1 VVLPG
6 ARKPAWGRGCLV
18 LVAAGALFITVVTL
32 LARPGGDFGMTPR
45 VGLIR
50 VEGEISEAR
59 PFLDELRRVELDGR
73 IRALVLRVDSPGGGV
88 GATQEMLDALQRY
101 RRRTEHPVVASL
113 GATAASGG
121 YYLACAAS
129 KIVAEPGTIT
139 GSIGVIMTF
148 TDASELM
155 KKIGVRTEVV
165 KTGPRKD
172 VGAWW
177 RPMTDDDR
185 AMLQSVVAD
194 AYEQFTSTV
203 AESRALGADSVR
215 SLADGRILTGRQ
227 ALKVGLVDTLGFEP
241 DAIRMAARLAGLDP
255 ATPVSTHERREP
267 DWFSIAR
274 RLAGRAR
281 VLLGSAPSLEYR

>member
-1 VVLPG
+1 VVLPR
-6 ARKPAWGRGCLV
+6 ARGPAWGRGCLV
-18 LVAAGALFITVVTL
+18 LAAVVVAFLAVVTL
-32 LARPGGDFGMTPR
+32 LTRPDGGFGVSPR

-59 PFLDELRRVELDGR
+59 PFLEELRRIELDGR

-88 GATQEMLDALQRY
+88 GATQEMLDAVQRY

-139 GSIGVIMTF
+139 GSIGVMMEF
-148 TDASELM
+148 YDASELM

-165 KTGPRKD
+165 KTGLRKD

-177 RPMTDDDR
+177 RPMTDDER
-185 AMLQSVVAD
+185 AMLQSVVGD

-203 AESRALGADSVR
+203 AESRSMSIESVR
-215 SLADGRILTGRQ
+215 DLADGRILTGRQ
-227 ALKVGLVDTLGFEP
+227 ALAAGLVDTLGFEP
-241 DAIRMAARLAGLDP
+241 DAIRLAARLAGLDP
-255 ATPVSTHERREP
+255 STPASSHERREP
-267 DWFSIAR
+267 DWLSVAR
-274 RLAGRAR
+274 RLVGQTR
-281 VLLGSAPSLEYR
+281 VLLGSGPRLEYR

>member
-1 VVLPG
+1 MVLPRAKG
-6 ARKPAWGRGCLV
+6 PAWGRGCL
-18 LVAAGALFITVVTL
+18 LLAATGVVFLGVVTM
-32 LARPGGDFGMTPR
+32 LARPGSDFGGSPR

-59 PFLDELRRVELDGR
+59 PFIEELRRVELDGR

-88 GATQEMLDALQRY
+88 GPTQEMLDAVQRY
-101 RRRTEHPVVASL
+101 RERTGRPVVASL

-121 YYLACAAS
+121 YYLACGAP

-155 KKIGVRTEVV
+155 RKIGVRTEVV
-165 KTGPRKD
+165 KTGSRKD

-177 RPMTDDDR
+177 RPMTDDER
-185 AMLQSVVAD
+185 TMLESVVAD

-203 AESRALGADSVR
+203 ATSRGMAIDSVR
-215 SLADGRILTGRQ
+215 VLADGRILTGRQ
-227 ALKVGLVDTLGFEP
+227 ALAVGLVDTLGFQP
-241 DAIRMAARLAGLDP
+241 DAVRLAARLAGLDP
-255 ATPVSTHERREP
+255 ATSVTSHERREP
-267 DWFSIAR
+267 DWMDIAR
-274 RLAGRAR
+274 RLVGRTR
-281 VLLGSAPSLEYR
+281 VLLGSGPRLEYR

>member
-1 VVLPG
+1 MVPPS
-6 ARKPAWGRGCLV
+6 ARRPAWGRGCLV
-18 LVAAGALFITVVTL
+18 LAAAGVVFLAVVTL
-32 LARPGGDFGMTPR
+32 LARPGGDFGVSPR

-59 PFLDELRRVELDGR
+59 SFLDELRRVETDTR

-88 GATQEMLDALQRY
+88 GATQEMLDAVQRY

-177 RPMTDDDR
+177 RPMTDDER
-185 AMLQSVVAD
+185 TMLQSVVGD

-203 AESRALGADSVR
+203 AVSRSMAIDSVR
-215 SLADGRILTGRQ
+215 ALADGRILTGRQ
-227 ALKVGLVDTLGFEP
+227 ALAVGLVDTLGFEP
-241 DAIRMAARLAGLDP
+241 DAIRLAARLAGLDP
-255 ATPVSTHERREP
+255 ATPVSTHGRREP
-267 DWFSIAR
+267 DWLDIAR
-274 RLAGRAR
+274 RLAGRTR
-281 VLLGSAPSLEYR
+281 VLLGSAPRLEYR